1 MKMVS
6 EPMGPDGSMALLMNE
21 DCQGLKIFG
30 ALDDVDMG
38 SEGSVEAGRD
48 DRDEGPRRQ
57 RRLADDSNRFSLD
70 NFLTFAVVRGDEDS
84 ASIEDL
90 SFSVRVG
97 GITDGMLS
105 FKMKFD
111 QPLKVSIGSEKD
123 LMIATI
129 VDGSFFA
136 SGETGMPIPPGT
148 TIENILPKMLPGEE
162 FVMVMEKTKETMEKT
177 TNTVIIAQIIIT
189 LILSVS
195 LKSMWNLYNVIQI
208 LAYIRFFTGWPAF
221 MLELLMY
228 LDNTVTMKTIS
239 DPIMEYGQ
247 SEFTIAE

>member
-1 MKMVS
+1 M
-6 EPMGPDGSMALLMNE
+6 
-21 DCQGLKIFG
+21 
-30 ALDDVDMG
+30 
-38 SEGSVEAGRD
+38 
-48 DRDEGPRRQ
+48 
-57 RRLADDSNRFSLD
+57 
-70 NFLTFAVVRGDEDS
+70 TFAVVRGDEDS

-148 TIENILPKMLPGEE
+148 TIENVLPKMLPGEE

-177 TNTVIIAQIIIT
+177 TNTVIIA
-189 LILSVS
+189 
-195 LKSMWNLYNVIQI
+195 
-208 LAYIRFFTGWPAF
+208 
-221 MLELLMY
+221 
-228 LDNTVTMKTIS
+228 
-239 DPIMEYGQ
+239 
-247 SEFTIAE
+247 